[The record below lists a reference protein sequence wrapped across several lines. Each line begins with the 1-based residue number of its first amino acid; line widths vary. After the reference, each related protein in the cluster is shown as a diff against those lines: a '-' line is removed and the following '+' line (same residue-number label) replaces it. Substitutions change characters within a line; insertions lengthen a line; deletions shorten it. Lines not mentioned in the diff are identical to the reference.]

1 MDALK
6 TRLAELLNDKFG
18 VPVEEATSGATF
30 EDLDVD
36 SLVIVEFFLA
46 IRKEW
51 GVQLSDGDLKASNTL
66 DDAVALVASKGVT
79 V

>member
-18 VPVEEATSGATF
+18 VPVEEAASGATF
-30 EDLDVD
+30 EDLDID

-51 GVQLSDGDLKASNTL
+51 GVQLSDGDLKASHTL